1 MKILL
6 VLVCMFFTS
15 GVYAGRC
22 VSNGHGDAACGGN
35 GNGVHTTNR
44 NNNAAVVQQ
53 NSNGVNHTR
62 TRKGGEA
69 YTKNGKGVVQGP
81 GGTTCVRTANNRGC
95 R

>member
-15 GVYAGRC
+15 GVYARC
-22 VSNGHGDAACGGN
+22 VSNGHGNAACGGN

-62 TRKGGEA
+62 TRNGGEA
-69 YTKNGKGVVQGP
+69 YTKNVKGVVRGP
-81 GGTTCVRTANNRGC
+81 GGNTCVRTANNQGC